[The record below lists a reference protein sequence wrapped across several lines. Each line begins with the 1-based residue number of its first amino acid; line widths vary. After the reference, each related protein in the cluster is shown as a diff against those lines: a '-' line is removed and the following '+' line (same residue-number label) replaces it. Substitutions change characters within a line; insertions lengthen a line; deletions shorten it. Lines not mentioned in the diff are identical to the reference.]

1 MTDNININS
10 NTVRRLIK
18 DVKEILNYSS
28 NNNNI
33 YYKHHET
40 NILTGYAL
48 IIGNSN
54 TPYQYGNYLFK
65 LIFPDNY
72 PFSPPKVIF
81 LTNDSKYR
89 YHPNLYK
96 NGTCCL
102 SILNTWEG
110 EQWTSCQ
117 TILSVLLTISSI
129 LQNNP
134 LVLEPGVK
142 LSHPDVNRYND
153 IITYKNL
160 DFCVK
165 DIVIIALNLK
175 DENHDKSFKTTNEL
189 RDVISM
195 FKNDIISN
203 FKKYKNDIFKV
214 IDSLNSQ
221 SISRIS
227 SSIYGLKCYINYK
240 SLIIEYDKIEI

>member
-1 MTDNININS
+1 MVHVS
-10 NTVRRLIK
+10 
-18 DVKEILNYSS
+18 
-28 NNNNI
+28 
-33 YYKHHET
+33 
-40 NILTGYAL
+40 
-48 IIGNSN
+48 
-54 TPYQYGNYLFK
+54 
-65 LIFPDNY
+65 
-72 PFSPPKVIF
+72 
-81 LTNDSKYR
+81 
-89 YHPNLYK
+89 
-96 NGTCCL
+96 
-102 SILNTWEG
+102 SILNTEG

-129 LQNNP
+129 LQNN
-134 LVLEPGVK
+134 LILEPGVK

-227 SSIYGLKCYINYK
+227 SRILWSKMLYQL
-240 SLIIEYDKIEI
+240 

>member
-1 MTDNININS
+1 MTDNING
-10 NTVRRLIK
+10 NTVKRLIK
-18 DVKEILNYSS
+18 DIKEILDYSS
-28 NNNNI
+28 KDNNI
-33 YYKHHET
+33 YYKHDDT

-48 IIGNSN
+48 IIGNTK

-65 LIFPDNY
+65 LIFPNNY
-72 PFSPPKVIF
+72 PFSPPKVSF
-81 LTNDSKYR
+81 LTNDSICR

-96 NGTCCL
+96 NGKCCL

-117 TILSVLLTISSI
+117 TILSILLTISSI

-134 LVLEPGVK
+134 LILEPGIK

-160 DFCVK
+160 DFCIK
-165 DIVIIALNLK
+165 DVVNMAINDKYENDDKHNKSRNELK
-175 DENHDKSFKTTNEL
+175 D
-189 RDVISM
+189 VIFM
-195 FKNDIISN
+195 FKSDIISN
-203 FKKYKNDIFKV
+203 FEKNKDTLLNIIKKFESSPIFK
-214 IDSLNSQ
+214 
-221 SISRIS
+221 IS
-227 SSIYGLKCYINYK
+227 SSIYGLTIYINYK

>member
-1 MTDNININS
+1 MTDNING
-10 NTVRRLIK
+10 NTVKRLTK

-33 YYKHHET
+33 YYKHHDT

-65 LIFPDNY
+65 LIFPNNY

-134 LVLEPGVK
+134 LILEPGVK

-165 DIVIIALNLK
+165 DIVNIAFNDKYENNDKSIRPKSELK
-175 DENHDKSFKTTNEL
+175 D
-189 RDVISM
+189 VIFM
-195 FKNDIISN
+195 FKSDIISN
-203 FKKYKNDIFKV
+203 FKKNKYNLLKIMDSFKLSPTSK
-214 IDSLNSQ
+214 IC
-221 SISRIS
+221 
-227 SSIYGLKCYINYK
+227 SSIYGLNVYINYNL
-240 SLIIEYDKIEI
+240 LIKEYEKIEI